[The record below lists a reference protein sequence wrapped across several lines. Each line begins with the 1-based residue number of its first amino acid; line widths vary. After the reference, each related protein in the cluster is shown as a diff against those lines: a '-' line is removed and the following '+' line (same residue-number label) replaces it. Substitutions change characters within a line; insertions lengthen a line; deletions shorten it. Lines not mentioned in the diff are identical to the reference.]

1 MFRDPLNQNTK
12 LPRYLADIEEDENDG
27 FNAVET
33 YIKEIDVAEGTNK
46 LVIITMAPIKI
57 DTKSV
62 LGGDVSRSKSR

>member
-1 MFRDPLNQNTK
+1 M
-12 LPRYLADIEEDENDG
+12 EEDENDG

-46 LVIITMAPIKI
+46 VVIITMAPVEF

-62 LGGDVSRSKSR
+62 LGGDVSRSNSR